1 MTKGFSPTSLPA
13 LVCVDAMFTIF
24 KPRRGGRKNMICR
37 TYRKNG
43 GLHHQVSNQMIW
55 TEIAHQRERFR
66 EIKEDGDYWLHV
78 NLSVFRALRAA
89 PGRHKSD
96 YQAAQDVHRRITG
109 DITAYEP
116 DQRII
121 RLIHH
126 LRQHGTRVVV
136 ASNQEEASLRKL
148 LRGHKIEG
156 LFDAVYTSE
165 SLDTRKPYPDFW
177 ERILNREN
185 GTPESTV
192 HIGNSPNSDIGA
204 ARLGIRT
211 LLWDP
216 SGGIGIAMRS
226 KKNFRLAH
234 PDVNEKEFFRLL
246 HGGLVHPFTTFPQAL
261 EALCCSPS
269 SPATTE

>member
-1 MTKGFSPTSLPA
+1 MTKGLSLMSLPA

-37 TYRKNG
+37 TYRKLG
-43 GLHHQVSNQMIW
+43 GLHSQVSNQMIW
-55 TEIAHQRERFR
+55 TAIAHERVRFR
-66 EIKEDGDYWLHV
+66 EIKADEDYWLHI
-78 NLSVFRALRAA
+78 NLSVYRSLQAA

-96 YQAAQDVHRRITG
+96 YQAAQDVHRRITS
-109 DITAYEP
+109 DVTAYQP

-121 RLIHH
+121 RMIHH

-148 LRGHKIEG
+148 LRGHKIED

-165 SLDTRKPYPDFW
+165 ALGVRKPFSDFW
-177 ERILNREN
+177 AAILDREN
-185 GTPESTV
+185 SSPETTIHV
-192 HIGNSPNSDIGA
+192 GNSPNSDIGA
-204 ARLGIRT
+204 ARLGIKT
-211 LLWDP
+211 MLWDP
-216 SGGIGIAMRS
+216 GGEIGSAMRS

-234 PDVNEKEFFRLL
+234 PDVDEKEFFRLL
-246 HGGLVHPFTTFPQAL
+246 HSGLVHPFTTFPQAL

-269 SPATTE
+269 SPALTE